1 MSSPQQQNPELTL
14 VLALTPIIFL
24 ISLLACSVYLFSAD
38 SSCGAY
44 MSTTLGVAT
53 ISYAPFAFFNLF
65 CPVIAIIYGFA
76 NIALKPAQAEAKRTL
91 TGQT

>member
-1 MSSPQQQNPELTL
+1 
-14 VLALTPIIFL
+14 
-24 ISLLACSVYLFSAD
+24 
-38 SSCGAY
+38 

-76 NIALKPAQAEAKRTL
+76 NIALKPVQAEAKRTL